1 MSRPANYVRP
11 IQLSLQVLRDAGI
24 DSFPISLKKILRHY
38 DIRLMCYE
46 DYCKCNDCDMQVC
59 FDLFGK
65 DGATIE
71 NEGKFL
77 IVYNRNA
84 TPKDRIRFTLAHELG
99 HIFHRHHRE
108 LGVTTLQ
115 RLWVEKSLYD
125 VMEDEANCFARNLL
139 CPAISVQLVLRS
151 HGFVATDYD
160 ASQKRNVWWKVPN
173 AKCLPNLPLGL
184 TDSFLVRQS
193 FMVTD
198 AAAKT
203 RCHFLREDLRN
214 TSMAMATDILNR
226 FRYSAQWR
234 CRKCGAIRQQE
245 SVYCYHCGSKNR
257 FSLLPMDS
265 PSRQPVYIRYHGQ
278 HYASCPVC
286 GNAEIP
292 SDSAYCPICGSLI
305 CNPCVP
311 GRIRNHRIEHLLD
324 LAEQGSLHLNPPG
337 VRYCLTCGA
346 PTVYGEATALDL
358 IETPDTPE
366 DRSSSGI
373 RLSLYYYLLSR
384 GFEVETDNQ
393 GGLPTVKYGPNIPCY
408 NPSQG
413 EYRVQKCP
421 VCLNEDNDSDADYCI
436 MCGTSLTNLCDG
448 IESDYNGE
456 VYRHSNPANARFC
469 RCCGKPTAYSRL
481 AILQPYRD
489 ALRTIA
495 EKDALSRE
503 LAEMDIDEDLF
514 WKMQDEEEADTS
526 NTTSQARP
534 GSIPDPSP
542 VQSLSDDDDGELP
555 F

>member
-24 DSFPISLKKILRHY
+24 DSFPISLKKILKHY
-38 DIRLMCYE
+38 GIRLMCYE
-46 DYCKCNDCDMQVC
+46 DYCKCNDCDIQVC
-59 FDLFGK
+59 FDQFGK

-71 NEGKFL
+71 NKGKFL
-77 IVYNRNA
+77 IVYNKNA
-84 TPKDRIRFTLAHELG
+84 TPKNRIRFTLAHELG

-108 LGVTTLQ
+108 LGVMTLR

-160 ASQKRNVWWKVPN
+160 ASQKRNVWWKVSN
-173 AKCLPNLPLGL
+173 APSLPNLPQSL
-184 TDSFLVRQS
+184 TDFFLVRQS

-203 RCHFLREDLRN
+203 RCHFLKEDLRN
-214 TSMAMATDILNR
+214 TSMATAESILNR
-226 FRYSAQWR
+226 FRYTAQWR
-234 CRKCGAIRQQE
+234 CRKCGALRQHD

-257 FSLLPMDS
+257 FNLLSMDS
-265 PSRQPVYIRYHGQ
+265 PSRQPVYLRYHGL

-292 SDSAYCPICGSLI
+292 SVSAYCPICGNLVF
-305 CNPCVP
+305 NPCVS
-311 GRIRNHRIEHLLD
+311 GRIRNHRIGHLLD

-346 PTVYGEATALDL
+346 PTLYGMQSVTEE
-358 IETPDTPE
+358 IP
-366 DRSSSGI
+366 
-373 RLSLYYYLLSR
+373 LYDYMPGY
-384 GFEVETDNQ
+384 EVIETDNQ
-393 GGLPTVKYGPNIPCY
+393 GGLPTVKYGPNIPCTY
-408 NPSQG
+408 DDYQHK
-413 EYRVQKCP
+413 YRVQKCP

-436 MCGTSLTNLCDG
+436 MCGTSLTNICDG
-448 IESDYNGE
+448 FYPEDSDE
-456 VYRHSNPANARFC
+456 LVQHTNPANARFC
-469 RCCGKPTAYSRL
+469 ACCGKPTAYSRL

-514 WKMQDEEEADTS
+514 WKMQDEEEADAE
-526 NTTSQARP
+526 NVTSQARP
-534 GSIPDPSP
+534 GHPNSSDSPNSPSNPDPSP
-542 VQSLSDDDDGELP
+542 FLSLSEDDDGNLP